1 MIFSIINDQNHHLR
15 FYLGR
20 YFKQKRISRNLA
32 ITDVAEKVHLSERQY
47 RGLEE
52 GKAKISMENFET
64 IFPLLALDYNELSE
78 IYKIAQIAYA
88 NSITKEL
95 SKNYPQ

>member
-20 YFKQKRISRNLA
+20 YLKQKRLSRNLA
-32 ITDVAEKVHLSERQY
+32 ITDIAEKVHLSERQY
-47 RGLEE
+47 RSLEE

-95 SKNYPQ
+95 SENYPQ

>member
-20 YFKQKRISRNLA
+20 YLKQKRLSRNLA
-32 ITDVAEKVHLSERQY
+32 ITDIAEKVHLSERQY
-47 RGLEE
+47 RSLEE
-52 GKAKISMENFET
+52 GKVKISMENFET

-95 SKNYPQ
+95 SENYPQ